1 LQLLSVLCG
10 FAFGAHALHRR
21 VMTVHERPTVLLV
34 EDDRATREMY
44 DYALRIAEY
53 SVLQASD
60 GLAALRLLDQQLPDA
75 MVLDLDLPHLS
86 GMDVQ
91 REVMSH
97 AETRS
102 IPFVVV
108 TGTDWK
114 PAGIQILR
122 KPVTPEV
129 LVAAVDRALTPPLSA
144 PKGAVR

>member
-1 LQLLSVLCG
+1 
-10 FAFGAHALHRR
+10 
-21 VMTVHERPTVLLV
+21 MTVHERPTVLLV

-44 DYALRIAEY
+44 DYALRLADY

-60 GLAALRLLDQQLPDA
+60 GLAALRLLDQHLPA
-75 MVLDLDLPHLS
+75 AIVLDLDLPQLS

-102 IPFVVV
+102 IPIVVV
-108 TGTDWK
+108 TGTDLK
-114 PAGIQILR
+114 PAGVFQILR

-129 LVAAVDRALTPPLSA
+129 LVAAVDRALMPPLSA